1 MSLLNWFKPVTQAPA
16 ESQPAESQDSSHN
29 TTTEG
34 AGIEQPTISLSVAL
48 GLSESQDSSHTDYPG
63 ESIDITDE
71 CIGHTP
77 SFSSESD
84 EQHHPH
90 TLPPQPKQ
98 LKLKF
103 PKRTFGKQKRSF
115 SDAWYESFPWLHY
128 IQEDDA
134 VLCFYCTR
142 AVQRKL
148 PLGGYV
154 EKSFTETGFNNWQKA
169 LHKFSKHEQS
179 ACHRAAFDIIMISKT
194 SKAVDEMLCTS
205 LAKEKAD
212 NRKAMLTII
221 STIRFLAH
229 QGLPLRGSYVSSD
242 GCETNSNFLQLLHLR
257 KEDIPTLNT
266 WLQRSHDRYTSPS
279 IQNELL
285 EIMATMILRKIT
297 RSLSGKLF
305 SIMVDETSDIS
316 NTEQLVFCLRYVDE
330 DLTTHEEFIGLYD
343 MDCTTAENI
352 TRVIQDV
359 PLRLSL
365 QMSNC
370 RGQCY
375 DGAGSMAGCRTGVA
389 TTIQQQEPRA
399 LYTHCYG
406 HALNLAVQDY
416 VKNNS
421 ILRDALDTV

>member
-1 MSLLNWFKPVTQAPA
+1 MSLLNWFKSVTQAPA

-34 AGIEQPTISLSVAL
+34 AGIEQPTVSLSVAL

-63 ESIDITDE
+63 ESTDITDE

-90 TLPPQPKQ
+90 TLPSQLNQP
-98 LKLKF
+98 KLKF

-115 SDAWYESFPWLHY
+115 SDARYESFPWLHY

-154 EKSFTETGFNNWQKA
+154 EKSFIETGFNNWQKA

-205 LAKEKAD
+205 LANEKAD

-221 STIRFLAH
+221 STIRFLAR
-229 QGLPLRGSYVSSD
+229 QG
-242 GCETNSNFLQLLHLR
+242 
-257 KEDIPTLNT
+257 
-266 WLQRSHDRYTSPS
+266 
-279 IQNELL
+279 
-285 EIMATMILRKIT
+285 
-297 RSLSGKLF
+297 
-305 SIMVDETSDIS
+305 
-316 NTEQLVFCLRYVDE
+316 
-330 DLTTHEEFIGLYD
+330 
-343 MDCTTAENI
+343 
-352 TRVIQDV
+352 
-359 PLRLSL
+359 
-365 QMSNC
+365 
-370 RGQCY
+370 
-375 DGAGSMAGCRTGVA
+375 
-389 TTIQQQEPRA
+389 
-399 LYTHCYG
+399 
-406 HALNLAVQDY
+406 
-416 VKNNS
+416 
-421 ILRDALDTV
+421 